1 MRLLVLTSSFPKF
14 PGDGTAPFIG
24 RIVTEVARRGHE
36 VDVVLP
42 RHPELVVEGRSGGR
56 ALQFFP
62 FYAGPA
68 RPHVWGY
75 ATSMT
80 ADTRVRTMALAV
92 APVASF
98 CAWRL
103 MRERIGAGGY
113 DLVHAHW
120 ALPNGPV
127 AALAAS
133 AARLPLVVSLHGSD
147 VFVAER
153 SGALRGIARWVFRR
167 SAWLNA
173 CSRDLAERVLSMGL
187 APDAPEVLPYGVDLP
202 EPGTGDGA
210 AWRARLGAGPQEFV
224 VAAAGRLVAKKG
236 FAYLVHAAA
245 ILRSQGVPVRVVLA
259 GSGDLEPALV
269 SQIRAE
275 RCEASISLLGNLPH
289 RDVAGVFA
297 GADAVAIPSVRD
309 ERGNVDGLP
318 NVLLEA
324 MAAGS
329 AIVASR
335 VGGIPDMVETER
347 NGLLVPPGDAS
358 AFAAALRRLK
368 DDAEL
373 RSRLASTARETA
385 RGHSWTAYGD
395 RLIRGYER
403 ALAITRAC

>member
-1 MRLLVLTSSFPKF
+1 MRLLVLTSSYPKF
-14 PGDGTAPFIG
+14 PGDGTAPFIE

-42 RHPELVVEGRSGGR
+42 RHPELVTDGRRGGH
-56 ALQFFP
+56 ALRFFP

-68 RPHVWGY
+68 RPYVWGY
-75 ATSMT
+75 ATSMQ
-80 ADTRVRTMALAV
+80 ADTRVRALALAV

-103 MRERIGAGGY
+103 MRERIGSARY

-153 SGALRGIARWVFRR
+153 SGPLRAVGRGVFRR
-167 SAWLNA
+167 SAWVNA
-173 CSRDLAERVLSMGL
+173 CSHDLAERVRAMGL
-187 APDAPEVLPYGVDLP
+187 TPDVPEVLPYGVDLP
-202 EPGTGDGA
+202 ERGIGDGA
-210 AWRARLGAGPQEFV
+210 VWRARLGAGPEDFV

-236 FAYLVHAAA
+236 FTHLVRAAA
-245 ILRSQGVPVRVVLA
+245 ILRSQGVPVRVALA
-259 GSGDLEPALV
+259 GSGDLGPALA
-269 SQIRAE
+269 SQIYAE
-275 RCEASISLLGNLPH
+275 RCEASVSLLGNLSH
-289 RDVAGVFA
+289 RDVGGVFA
-297 GADAVAIPSVRD
+297 AADAVAIPSVRD

-329 AIVASR
+329 AIIASQ
-335 VGGIPDMVETER
+335 VGGIPDVVETER
-347 NGLLVPPGDAS
+347 NGLLVPPGDAP
-358 AFAAALRRLK
+358 ALAAALQRVK
-368 DDAEL
+368 GDPEL
-373 RSRLASTARETA
+373 RSRLGSGARETA
-385 RGHSWTAYGD
+385 REHSWTAYGD

-403 ALAITRAC
+403 VLAATRAS